1 MNTRLCIVCAALT
14 ALVALLL
21 MLAPSPAV
29 AQDPSTGS
37 GQDKATTLKIGTGES
52 AKVIV
57 AGLTM
62 LGSDKPQADFK
73 LLVLYK
79 DAEDKN
85 HTLTG
90 FTDDKGQLRIEIFQM
105 PKELRV
111 FAFGDFTIPEAWSN
125 IPVSTMKFEKEEAW
139 SLQVRPLRNVK
150 VSGKITLEGL
160 NKPADRANIAFAPLD
175 VAQDGSFRLFDEPR
189 GVLATDEGSYE
200 IELPAG
206 YYQVWAYW
214 ADRSSDDWTGYI
226 KVGGKTGIFDDM
238 KLDLALVKGPYIE
251 GQVVDGRT
259 GKGVAA
265 SINFYTN
272 QYLRQ
277 LRMFTSDGE
286 FPDEEGPNGEEIFW
300 PVGTFKFQA
309 WMIDPNDFSVV
320 IKPAGSEQVMKV
332 ISGLKMSDLVGK
344 KIRWEL
350 YSDDMRVVDVTV
362 TTHVKNVPV
371 NNLDINLLPLQIDVP
386 QHLQQ
391 SYTASGYTDDNGVVR
406 FMGLASGN
414 YEVYGA
420 RGSTFLGQIKI
431 GPELQ
436 QAPQVKFEIPFAYGQ
451 VKLENGEVCKN
462 LEVFVWITN
471 KAGQEFGPYPSNAF
485 KDNPAL
491 QKDGY
496 VFVPLL
502 SRGSTFRIKFA
513 AMEGGK
519 EFTDQDWVTIKDF
532 PLVTE
537 AMVITVDEEKCW
549 DVDLGLKA
557 NTDYEAKDQPKD
569 D

>member
-14 ALVALLL
+14 ALFALLL

-29 AQDPSTGS
+29 AQAKES
-37 GQDKATTLKIGTGES
+37 TLKIGTGES
-52 AKVIV
+52 AKVVV
-57 AGLTM
+57 ASLTM
-62 LGSDKPQADFK
+62 LGSDKPQPDFK
-73 LLVLYK
+73 LLLLYK

-90 FTDDKGQLRIEIFQM
+90 FTDDKGQLRIEIYAM

-125 IPVSTMKFEKEEAW
+125 IPVSTLKFEREEAW

-150 VSGKITLEGL
+150 VSGKLSIVGL
-160 NKPADRANIAFAPLD
+160 KKPADRANIAFAPLD

-189 GVLATDEGSYE
+189 GVLATDDGSYE

-206 YYQVWAYW
+206 YYQIWTYW
-214 ADRSSDDWTGYI
+214 ADRSSDDWAGYI
-226 KVGGKTGIFDDM
+226 KVQGKTGIFDDLQ
-238 KLDLALVKGPYIE
+238 LDLALEKGAYIE

-259 GKGVAA
+259 GEGVAA
-265 SINFYTN
+265 SINFYSN

-286 FPDEEGPNGEEIFW
+286 FPDEEGPDGKEIFW
-300 PVGTFKFQA
+300 PVGTFKLQA
-309 WMIDPNDFSVV
+309 WMIDPEDFTVV

-332 ISGLKMSDLVGK
+332 IPNLKMSDLVGK

-362 TTHVKNVPV
+362 TTHVKSVPV
-371 NNLDINLLPLQIDVP
+371 NDLDINLLPLRIDVP

-406 FMGLASGN
+406 FMGLATGS

-420 RGSTFLGQIKI
+420 RGSTFLGQLIV
-431 GPELQ
+431 GPELK
-436 QAPQVKFEIPFAYGQ
+436 QAPQVKFEIPFAYGM
-451 VKLENGEVCKN
+451 VKLADGEPCKN

-491 QKDGY
+491 QKEGK

-502 SRGSTFRIKFA
+502 SHGSTFRIKFA
-513 AMEGGK
+513 AMEGGRAF
-519 EFTDQDWVTIKDF
+519 EDREWATIKDF

-537 AMVITVDEEKCW
+537 AMVITVEEEKCW
-549 DVDLGLKA
+549 DVDLSLQS
-557 NTDYEAKDQPKD
+557 NPDFQPKDQPKD

>member
-1 MNTRLCIVCAALT
+1 LI
-14 ALVALLL
+14 ALLI

-29 AQDPSTGS
+29 AQER
-37 GQDKATTLKIGTGES
+37 ATTLKIGTGES
-52 AKVIV
+52 AKVVV
-57 AGLTM
+57 ASLTM
-62 LGSDKPQADFK
+62 LGSDKPQPDFK
-73 LLVLYK
+73 LLLLYK

-90 FTDDKGQLRIEIFQM
+90 FTDDKGQLRIEIYAM

-125 IPVSTMKFEKEEAW
+125 IPVSTLKFEREEAW

-150 VSGKITLEGL
+150 VSGKLSIVGL

-189 GVLATDEGSYE
+189 GVLATDDGSYE

-206 YYQVWAYW
+206 YYQIWTYW
-214 ADRSSDDWTGYI
+214 ADRSSDDWAGYI
-226 KVGGKTGIFDDM
+226 KVQGKTGIFDDLQ
-238 KLDLALVKGPYIE
+238 LDLALEKGAYIE

-259 GKGVAA
+259 GEGVAA
-265 SINFYTN
+265 SINFYSN

-286 FPDEEGPNGEEIFW
+286 FPDEEGPDGKEIFW
-300 PVGTFKFQA
+300 PVGTFKLQA
-309 WMIDPNDFSVV
+309 WMIDPEDFTVV

-332 ISGLKMSDLVGK
+332 IPNLKMSDLVGK

-362 TTHVKNVPV
+362 TTHVKSVPV
-371 NNLDINLLPLQIDVP
+371 NDLDINLLPLRIDVP

-406 FMGLASGN
+406 FMGLATGS

-420 RGSTFLGQIKI
+420 RGSTFLGQLIV
-431 GPELQ
+431 GPELK
-436 QAPQVKFEIPFAYGQ
+436 QAPQVKFEIPFAYGM
-451 VKLENGEVCKN
+451 VKLADGEPCKN

-491 QKDGY
+491 QKEGK

-502 SRGSTFRIKFA
+502 SHGSTFRIKFA
-513 AMEGGK
+513 AMESGRAF
-519 EFTDQDWVTIKDF
+519 EDREWVTIKDF

-537 AMVITVDEEKCW
+537 AMVITVEEEKCW
-549 DVDLGLKA
+549 DVDLSLQS
-557 NTDYEAKDQPKD
+557 NPDFQPKDQPKD

>member
-1 MNTRLCIVCAALT
+1 MNTRLCILCTALT
-14 ALVALLL
+14 ALIALLI

-29 AQDPSTGS
+29 AQER
-37 GQDKATTLKIGTGES
+37 ATTLKIGTGES
-52 AKVIV
+52 AKVVV
-57 AGLTM
+57 ASLTM
-62 LGSDKPQADFK
+62 LGSDKPQPDFK
-73 LLVLYK
+73 LLLLYK

-90 FTDDKGQLRIEIFQM
+90 FTDDKGQLRIEIYAM

-125 IPVSTMKFEKEEAW
+125 IPVSTLKFEREEAW

-150 VSGKITLEGL
+150 VSGKLSIVGL

-189 GVLATDEGSYE
+189 GVLATDDGSYE

-206 YYQVWAYW
+206 YYQIWTYW
-214 ADRSSDDWTGYI
+214 ADRSSDDWAGYI
-226 KVGGKTGIFDDM
+226 KVQGKTGIFDDLQ
-238 KLDLALVKGPYIE
+238 LDLALEKGAYIE

-259 GKGVAA
+259 GEGVAA
-265 SINFYTN
+265 SINFYSN

-286 FPDEEGPNGEEIFW
+286 FPDEEGPDGKEIFW
-300 PVGTFKFQA
+300 PVGTFKLQA
-309 WMIDPNDFSVV
+309 WMIDPEDFTVV

-332 ISGLKMSDLVGK
+332 IPNLKMSDLVGK

-362 TTHVKNVPV
+362 TTHVKSVPV
-371 NNLDINLLPLQIDVP
+371 NDLDINLLPLRIDVP

-391 SYTASGYTDDNGVVR
+391 SYTASGFTDDNGVVR
-406 FMGLASGN
+406 FMGLATGS

-420 RGSTFLGQIKI
+420 RGSTFLGQLIV
-431 GPELQ
+431 GPELK
-436 QAPQVKFEIPFAYGQ
+436 QAPQVKFEIPFAYGM
-451 VKLENGEVCKN
+451 VKLADGEPCKN

-491 QKDGY
+491 QKEGK

-502 SRGSTFRIKFA
+502 SHGSTFRIKFA
-513 AMEGGK
+513 AMEGGRAF
-519 EFTDQDWVTIKDF
+519 EDREWVTIKDF

-537 AMVITVDEEKCW
+537 AMVITVEEEKCW
-549 DVDLGLKA
+549 DVDLSLQS
-557 NTDYEAKDQPKD
+557 NPDFQPKDQPKD

>member
-1 MNTRLCIVCAALT
+1 MNTRLCILCTALT
-14 ALVALLL
+14 ALMALLHL
-21 MLAPSPAV
+21 LSPSPAV
-29 AQDPSTGS
+29 AQE
-37 GQDKATTLKIGTGES
+37 KATTLKIGTGES

-57 AGLTM
+57 ASLTM

-73 LLVLYK
+73 LLLLYK
-79 DAEDKN
+79 DAEDRN

-90 FTDDKGQLRIEIFQM
+90 FTDDKGQLRIEIYTM

-125 IPVSTMKFEKEEAW
+125 IPISTMKFAKEEPWA
-139 SLQVRPLRNVK
+139 LQVRPLRNVK
-150 VSGKITLEGL
+150 VSGKITVAGL
-160 NKPADRANIAFAPLD
+160 NRPADRGNIAFAPLD

-189 GVLATDEGSYE
+189 GVLATDDGNYE

-226 KVGGKTGIFDDM
+226 NVQGKTGIFDDL
-238 KLDLALVKGPYIE
+238 KLDLSLEKGAHIE

-259 GKGVAA
+259 GEGVAA
-265 SINFYTN
+265 SINFYSN

-277 LRMFTSDGE
+277 LRMFTSNGE
-286 FPDEEGPNGEEIFW
+286 FPDEEGPDGEEVFW
-300 PVGTFKFQA
+300 PVGTFRFQA
-309 WMIDPNDFSVV
+309 WMIDPEDFTVV

-332 ISGLKMSDLVGK
+332 IPNLKISDLVGR

-350 YSDDMRVVDVTV
+350 YSEDMRVVDVTV

-391 SYTASGYTDDNGVVR
+391 SYTASGYTDDHGVVR
-406 FMGLASGN
+406 FMGLATGS

-420 RGSTFLGQIKI
+420 RGSTFLGQIRI

-451 VKLENGEVCKN
+451 VKLASGEVCKH

-485 KDNPAL
+485 KDNPVL

-502 SRGSTFRIKFA
+502 SHGSTFRIQFA
-513 AMEGGK
+513 AMEGGR
-519 EFTDQDWVTIKDF
+519 EFADREWVTIKDF

-537 AMVITVDEEKCW
+537 AMVVTVEDEKCW
-549 DVDLGLKA
+549 DVDLNLKA
-557 NTDYEAKDQPKD
+557 NADYEAKDQPKD